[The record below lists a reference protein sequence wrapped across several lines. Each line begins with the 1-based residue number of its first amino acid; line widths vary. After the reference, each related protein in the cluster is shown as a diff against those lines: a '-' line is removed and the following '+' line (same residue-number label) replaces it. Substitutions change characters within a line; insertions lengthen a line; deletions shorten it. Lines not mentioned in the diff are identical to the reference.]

1 MALQWGRYMENWT
14 MSKVGID
21 TNVLLRY
28 ILQDDEQSKIATKF
42 VESLSLE
49 QQGFINNTVIIE
61 LIWVLSRTYKQTK
74 SDIAML
80 LEELFSM
87 PIFAFDNLPLLLK
100 TLEIYKQSKADFS
113 DILIFEFNQLV
124 GCQTTVTFD
133 VKAHKKLGMKLLN

>member
-42 VESLSLE
+42 FESLSLKH
-49 QQGFINNTVIIE
+49 QGFINNTVIIE

>member
-1 MALQWGRYMENWT
+1 

-42 VESLSLE
+42 FESLSLE

-113 DILIFEFNQLV
+113 DILIFEFNQSV